1 MGKEANIVA
10 IAVLS
15 RAWVSTMAMISAYL
29 ITPYDTSATSSSIFR
44 AFATWDGVYYV
55 DMAADGYG
63 YENTHAFFPL
73 FGLLARY
80 ASVLL
85 APFCAP
91 QTAILVAG
99 WCISN
104 VSFVL
109 AARYLYR
116 LGQLLL
122 QNETLARRSAI
133 FFCFCPSGIF
143 MSSCYSESLMC
154 VLSFGG
160 MYYLELYRTSAPHR
174 SSTLYLVLSAIL
186 FGLSSATRSNGI
198 LLSLYIAYYR
208 LLASPSP
215 TQALI
220 SFLRYWVVTAL
231 LGVVAI
237 GPQLVYFAFGIAAY
251 CPSLSPYTASF
262 ASLVGLTSK
271 LAIDRPW
278 CANVVPNVSA
288 MYMFIQ
294 KEYWGVGPF
303 AYYQLKQIPNFALA
317 TPMLLL
323 SSYALLSYWR
333 PRTRS
338 AAVVLPSP
346 LQPYM
351 AHLAFL
357 LANALVVLHIQVLT
371 RFLCANPPIFWAA
384 GHLSMTHPTASKGLL
399 LYALGFS
406 VLGAVLFPSFY
417 PWT

>member
-1 MGKEANIVA
+1 MGKEAKVVA
-10 IAVLS
+10 TAVLS
-15 RAWVSTMAMISAYL
+15 RAWVSAMAMLSAYL
-29 ITPYDTSATSSSIFR
+29 ITPYDTSAASSSIFR

-73 FGLLARY
+73 FGLLTRY
-80 ASVLL
+80 ASALL
-85 APFCAP
+85 SPFCDP

-104 VSFVL
+104 ISFVL

-160 MYYLELYRTSAPHR
+160 MYYLELYRTSHR
-174 SSTLYLVLSAIL
+174 SSTLHLVLSAIL
-186 FGLSSATRSNGI
+186 FGLSSATRSNGV

-208 LLASPSP
+208 LLASPLP
-215 TQALI
+215 LQALGA
-220 SFLRYWVVTAL
+220 FLRYWVVTAL

-237 GPQLVYFAFGIAAY
+237 GPQLLYFAFGIAAY
-251 CPSLSPYTASF
+251 CPSLSPYTAIV
-262 ASLVGLTSK
+262 ASLLNVTSK
-271 LAIDRPW
+271 LDVDRPW
-278 CANVVPNVSA
+278 CASVVPNISA

-303 AYYQLKQIPNFALA
+303 AYYELKQIPNFALA

-323 SSYALLSYWR
+323 SSYALLSYYR
-333 PRTRS
+333 PRAT
-338 AAVVLPSP
+338 VVLPAP

-351 AHLAFL
+351 VHLAFL

-399 LYALGFS
+399 LYALVFS